1 MVPMVEPSLS
11 HRQTCKTPSVVCVKA
26 VGLERAVVNCGSVHG
41 IAVSHSRE
49 LWLPVTA
56 TELDCCNDGLPRPRD
71 VTSCHGM

>member
-11 HRQTCKTPSVVCVKA
+11 HRHVKHHRWCVCVKA

-49 LWLPVTA
+49 LYVA
-56 TELDCCNDGLPRPRD
+56 ASDGDGAGLL
-71 VTSCHGM
+71 